1 MPTSPAVPSD
11 TKSPRPLRDDE
22 ALTSLALSVHLLF
35 SSRPTL
41 VEAARFT
48 LQEVFD
54 ERYPTLG
61 ICAANAVILE
71 PQWRVEAGQQH
82 LMGYSTHGLTDLLL
96 ERCRGAAARTFSQAS
111 FLAKSAGM
119 ESPRKESVALSD
131 IQQMLSEWA
140 PLLLDCYQQCL
151 VAFWSTGVPSVWRQL
166 SDLFRAQL
174 RQAASGLVGEEL
186 ATVQAVLDYPDNAL
200 RQRAPGHAAAT
211 QACITFVYDGDS
223 SSPHPDDVL
232 VMSMTRHS
240 GEQEIALL
248 YTLSGGIE
256 RFSSVSAREASWF
269 GLPSARHWTLR
280 NYTPEHD
287 IFDALT
293 FCLLERQLQLIAAIK
308 PADFVDSASLERRVA
323 QISSPG
329 LLLGAFRSGHESRL
343 SALWDRLPAWL
354 QNASLVD
361 RSAYSRL
368 LSSLATL
375 HRKNCSFMTGIPGIL
390 EFAEQAL
397 KEKMLEDDRT
407 RTDIRVSDIE
417 VTVSRLTNT
426 SFEIADP
433 PFPPP
438 TFERETQ
445 AFAQRAI
452 KNLGAFPLVPST
464 ITYQGGEPPAWMTY
478 DYLRDL
484 TSRADIGKHYPK
496 LLQRR
501 LLDDPLERA
510 RRQKHFSD
518 SLGILLPLLALELK
532 IKKSLTD
539 LAYQYLVAV
548 LQPATSHNLDGGH
561 EPVIRPLAFLSHADA
576 TPDRVS
582 NQFVIG
588 PKNVDQGPQVLYR
601 PASPMPLI
609 EFASCAALF
618 TAIKT
623 PGALQESVLAGLAP
637 SARPVYAN
645 GGFQEPHIG
654 RLVVSDFDS
663 PPTPDPA
670 LLADEPLQ
678 GDIAGALY
686 QACAQALI
694 DQARQACVSDSQAR
708 WDSFKQFGWVAFNL
722 LSPLFDGPVAMIG
735 LLVQLTASLDEL
747 VQGERAE
754 NRWEAMAGVLM
765 SLALVLVHGGARL
778 RDLSGL
784 DERPLA
790 GEGPGIRP
798 VPLDNAIT
806 PTPVSP
812 VSATPFG
819 AKARLVYGWS
829 SPHARFSARE
839 LASLDSFKLSAPAAV
854 QGLVRS
860 GEYKGLYQQ
869 GSLWFAFV
877 EGDWYQV
884 SRKLEG
890 VVVIDATHPARTGPW
905 LEHDGQGRWK
915 WGYGLRLLGGA
926 GGLSTRAAKKLKSL
940 EKKGRDLLATLSQRI
955 GDARWLAESGR
966 PPSDVEDLI
975 VGKST
980 EFSRCADEIA
990 QLTQSLGDQ
999 VPLALID
1006 ALEAAAE
1013 RLRRLGR
1020 TTRIGMVK
1028 SKLPDVG
1035 AVEYLLEE
1043 QEISIRRVGDRVDIS
1058 GGKGADFLQE
1068 YEIRDRHDNRV
1079 LWYAHFHYLKK
1090 DAAAQDFSKAHL
1102 KTSAQRGRGL
1112 DFQRAQQQSGQAVDR
1127 IWRANIGSA
1136 AARAFF
1142 LSL

>member
-1 MPTSPAVPSD
+1 MPTSPAASSD
-11 TKSPRPLRDDE
+11 TSPLRPLHNDE

-61 ICAANAVILE
+61 ICAASAVILE
-71 PQWRVEAGQQH
+71 PQWREEAGQQH
-82 LMGYSTHGLTDLLL
+82 FIGYSAHGLTDLLL

-119 ESPRKESVALSD
+119 ESPRKESVALND

-140 PLLLDCYQQCL
+140 PLLLECYQQRL
-151 VAFWSTGVPSVWRQL
+151 VAFWSSGVTSVWRQL

-174 RQAASGLVGEEL
+174 RQAAAGLVGEEL

-200 RQRAPGHAAAT
+200 RQRAPEHAAAT

-240 GEQEIALL
+240 GEQTIALL

-256 RFSSVSAREASWF
+256 RFSSVSAMQASWF
-269 GLPSARHWTLR
+269 GLPSARHSKLR

-293 FCLLERQLQLIAAIK
+293 LCLLERQLQVIAAIK
-308 PADFVDSASLERRVA
+308 PADFADSASLERRVA
-323 QISSPG
+323 LVSSPG

-375 HRKNCSFMTGIPGIL
+375 HRKNCSFMTGIPKIL

-397 KEKMLEDDRT
+397 KEKMLEDDHT

-417 VTVSRLTNT
+417 VTLSRLTNT

-484 TSRADIGKHYPK
+484 TSRADIGKHYPE

-548 LQPATSHNLDGGH
+548 LQPATSHHLDGGH

-588 PKNVDQGPQVLYR
+588 PKDVDQGPQILYR

-609 EFASCAALF
+609 EFASCAALL

-654 RLVVSDFDS
+654 RLIVSDFDV
-663 PPTPDPA
+663 PPTPAPA
-670 LLADEPLQ
+670 LLANEPLQ

-694 DQARQACVSDSQAR
+694 DQARQASVSDSQAR

-722 LSPLFDGPVAMIG
+722 LLPLFDGPVAMIG

-747 VQGERAE
+747 AQSERAE

-784 DERPLA
+784 DERPIV
-790 GEGPGIRP
+790 GDEPGIRP
-798 VPLDNAIT
+798 VPLDNVIT
-806 PTPVSP
+806 PAPVSS
-812 VSATPFG
+812 VSASPFG

-829 SPHARFSARE
+829 SPRARFSARE
-839 LASLDSFKLSAPAAV
+839 LVSLDTFKLSAPATV
-854 QGLVRS
+854 QGLVTS

-869 GSLWFAFV
+869 GSLWFALV
-877 EGDWYQV
+877 EGDWYRV
-884 SRKLEG
+884 SRRLEG
-890 VVVIDATHPARTGPW
+890 VVIIDAAHPARTGPW
-905 LEHDGQGRWK
+905 LENDGQGRWS
-915 WGYGLRLLGGA
+915 WGYGPRLLGGA
-926 GGLSTRAAKKLKSL
+926 DGLSTRATKKLKSL
-940 EKKGRDLLATLSQRI
+940 KNAGHTLLDKLSQWLD
-955 GDARWLAESGR
+955 DARWLAKSQR
-966 PPSDVEDLI
+966 PPRDVEDLF
-975 VGKST
+975 VGRST
-980 EFSRCADEIA
+980 DFSRCAEEIA

-999 VPLALID
+999 APLALINE
-1006 ALEAAAE
+1006 LKAAAE
-1013 RLRRLGR
+1013 QLRQLGR
-1020 TTRIGMVK
+1020 TTRIEMVK
-1028 SKLPDVG
+1028 SNPPTTG

-1043 QEISIRRVGDRVDIS
+1043 QEISIRRNGDRQDIS
-1058 GGKGADFLQE
+1058 RDKDADFLQE
-1068 YEIRDRHDNRV
+1068 YEIRDTRTDKV

-1090 DAAAQDFSKAHL
+1090 DAAPQDFSKAHL
-1102 KTSAQRGRGL
+1102 KTFQQGGRGRN
-1112 DFQRAQQQSGQAVDR
+1112 FQRVQQKSGQTVEP
-1127 IWRANIGSA
+1127 IWRSNIGSA
-1136 AARAFF
+1136 AAKAFF